1 MPNKDK
7 TIAAAQNRKGQA
19 AWQEVQ
25 REKKR
30 ILATWA
36 EHNKFRVVRQ
46 ADGGFR
52 IGLEQTPV
60 EGERVTRELAE
71 LCGMDPDDFVQVILG
86 EVLTK
91 EGGTWKP
98 TKETERQELT
108 RLRAET
114 AELREKMRRA
124 GF

>member
-1 MPNKDK
+1 
-7 TIAAAQNRKGQA
+7 
-19 AWQEVQ
+19 
-25 REKKR
+25 
-30 ILATWA
+30 
-36 EHNKFRVVRQ
+36 
-46 ADGGFR
+46 
-52 IGLEQTPV
+52 
-60 EGERVTRELAE
+60 
-71 LCGMDPDDFVQVILG
+71 MDPDDFVQVILG